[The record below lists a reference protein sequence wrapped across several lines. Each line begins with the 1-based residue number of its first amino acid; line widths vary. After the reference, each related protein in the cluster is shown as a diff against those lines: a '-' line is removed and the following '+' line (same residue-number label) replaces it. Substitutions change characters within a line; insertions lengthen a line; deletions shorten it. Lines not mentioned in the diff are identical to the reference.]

1 MIWQDHVI
9 NVRLYRLEPLI
20 VSHYAAKYAG
30 HRHFGSGDVM
40 CFVVA
45 EQDST
50 SSCYYFDESDIGH
63 TRLKRK

>member
-1 MIWQDHVI
+1 M
-9 NVRLYRLEPLI
+9 
-20 VSHYAAKYAG
+20 VSHHTTKFG
-30 HRHFGSGDVM
+30 DHRHFGSGDVM